1 MTSQSLKLQV
11 ALNAVDKLT
20 GPLQSMLKG
29 STGLAKGIKG
39 VKDQLADLNTQ
50 QKRLDGFTKSTEA
63 LNANRAALDR
73 ARDRVRELRA
83 EVIASDDPHK
93 KLTDAYRQ
101 ARREAMKLE
110 RHQEALVRAHDDA
123 RRNVERLGTPI
134 NRLADRQRTLSQEIA
149 KANDHLRVQGERLAR
164 VKRAEQ
170 QWKSA
175 MEMRAKLE
183 SFGVR
188 AMAGGAAAGAAT
200 LVPIRAYAEAED
212 AATQLE
218 VAMMKAGGKVSA
230 NFERINA
237 LAMQLGNRLPGTT
250 AEIQGM
256 MTALIRQGMS
266 EQAILGGLGEA
277 AALLGVQL
285 KLPFEQAAE
294 FASKMQD
301 ATRASEREM
310 LGLMDVIQRAFYQG
324 VDSNNMLAGFTK
336 LSPALDTI
344 RKKGLDAARALA
356 PILVMADQS
365 GMDGSAAGNAV
376 RKVLQASMNTEKIG
390 KALAGVRGGDGKAL
404 RLDFTDGKGEFA
416 GLDRMFSEM
425 AKLRAL
431 TTEARLA
438 LLKDVYGDDA
448 ETLQV
453 VSLLID
459 KGKAGYDEVLRKMQD
474 QASLQQRV
482 DRQLG
487 TIGALWEAA
496 TGTFTN
502 ALSAIGKSIAPEI
515 KAMIEGIGRLA
526 ESVQKWAG
534 ENPGLAAGLMK
545 LSAAMAGIL
554 TLTGGLALAAS
565 ALLGPFAMAK
575 IAIGVMGG
583 AGLKMIALSV
593 PLLAAI
599 GGIAW
604 AAYEIYENWD
614 GIAAWFRQQWEAVA
628 SFMSGLAA
636 RFEQIGLDVMLGLS
650 RGIRNAAG
658 AVKDAVFSTAENV
671 TNWFKSKLGI
681 NSPSRVFAE
690 LGGFTMAG
698 LVQGLGKGETGA
710 LKAIGEFSRRF
721 ATTAAL
727 GMAGAG
733 IATAAPMP
741 TTADRPLMAS
751 SPRTLADPATSFH
764 YTINIDARGGGDEK
778 AIRRVVQSELERQR
792 NYLAARFRAR
802 LGDVD

>member
-1 MTSQSLKLQV
+1 MTSQTLKLQV
-11 ALNAVDKLT
+11 ALDAVDKLT

-50 QKRLDGFTKSTEA
+50 QKRLDGFTKSA
-63 LNANRAALDR
+63 DAVNANRLALER
-73 ARDRVRELRA
+73 ARDRVRELRD
-83 EVIASDDPHK
+83 EIVASENPHEN
-93 KLTDAYRQ
+93 LRNAYRA
-101 ARREAMKLE
+101 ARREANKLE
-110 RHQEALVRAHDDA
+110 KQQNGLKRAHADA
-123 RRNVERLGTPI
+123 RVNIERMGVPI
-134 NRLADRQRTLSQEIA
+134 EKLAARQNALSQEVA

-170 QWKSA
+170 QWQSA
-175 MEMRAKLE
+175 TEMRAKLQ

-218 VAMMKAGGKVSA
+218 VAMMRAGGKVSE

-237 LAMQLGNRLPGTT
+237 LAMKLGNRLPGTT

-266 EQAILGGLGEA
+266 QESILGGLGES
-277 AALLGVQL
+277 AALLAVQL

-294 FASKMQD
+294 FAAKLQD
-301 ATRASEREM
+301 ATRTSERDM
-310 LGLMDVIQRAFYQG
+310 LGLMDVIQRSFFLG

-365 GMDGSAAGNAV
+365 GMDGSAAGNAI
-376 RKVLQASMNTEKIG
+376 RKVLQASMNSEKIG
-390 KALAGVRGGDGKAL
+390 KALAGVRGGDGNAL

-431 TTEARLA
+431 TTETRLA

-459 KGKAGYDEVLRKMQD
+459 KGKAGYDEVLRKMED

-496 TGTFTN
+496 TGTFQN
-502 ALSAIGKSIAPEI
+502 ALSAIGKTIAPEV
-515 KAMIEGIGRLA
+515 KTMIEGIGRVA
-526 ESVQKWAG
+526 ESVQKWAS

-545 LSAAMAGIL
+545 LSGALAGIL
-554 TLTGGLALAAS
+554 TVTGGLALAFS
-565 ALLGPFAMAK
+565 ALVGPFALAK
-575 IAIGVMGG
+575 MTAGLVGVAFFKFGLIAAPIILAIGAIAAG
-583 AGLKMIALSV
+583 ALK
-593 PLLAAI
+593 
-599 GGIAW
+599 
-604 AAYEIYENWD
+604 IYENWD
-614 GIAAWFRQQWEAVA
+614 GIAAWFRQQWENV
-628 SFMSGLAA
+628 STFMSGLGA
-636 RFEQIGLDVMLGLS
+636 RFQEIGLDVALGLS
-650 RGIRNAAG
+650 RGLRNGAAW
-658 AVKDAVFSTAENV
+658 VKDEALRMADNV
-671 TNWFKSKLGI
+671 TNWFKDRLGI
-681 NSPSRVFAE
+681 RSPSRVFAQ

-698 LVQGLGKGETGA
+698 LVQGLGRGEPGA
-710 LKAIGEFSRRF
+710 LKAISDFSRRF
-721 ATTAAL
+721 ATTATL

-733 IATAAPMP
+733 IATAGTIP
-741 TTADRPLMAS
+741 TVSAAPLMANA
-751 SPRTLADPATSFH
+751 PRTLPAAAPSFS

-778 AIRRVVQSELERQR
+778 AIRRVVKDELKQHQL
-792 NYLAARFRAR
+792 YLEARRR
-802 LGDVD
+802 CILGDID